1 LAIVVLKMPLEAK
14 SIRDQYVTA
23 VRVTGYKREE
33 ASGAWVYVILV
44 TWSDKSRF
52 EIYRRYADFFAF
64 QDILLKLFP
73 REAGKYDRHDRR
85 IPYLPTSDNVLK
97 LFEKYFSA
105 RRLESR
111 LKTINYYCET
121 ILVKLDASL
130 SRCNFV
136 LQFFNP
142 QPGDQQLLG
151 LARPPSLHPQN
162 VPASSQF
169 EEYRVIAKFEAES
182 SKQLSVSVGE
192 TVLVIDKNDSGWWYV
207 ARAENSKES
216 GWVPG
221 SFLGPPLQDVEDFID
236 NPEEWGDEQEGD
248 HDHEQLYEAIADYD
262 SGDANQLSFKEG
274 DKVKV
279 VDKDDDGWWFAV
291 VNDVTGWIPSTYLE
305 PVKTDPEESLLERSG
320 ELLKDSH
327 QGEGGEHSVYWVIKE
342 YTAFFDDEIS
352 LPKFGKVKV
361 LSINSNGWWKVE
373 FDGRTGLAPAAY
385 LSSEH
390 PREVG
395 DDTVIKYHKRGA
407 VIKRRTHRYNEPPPR
422 TSSVRKLSKRHSQLI
437 SLEQDDTSTRMM
449 EQQEVINGE
458 PRQQEVPE
466 RKMGQQEVI
475 RGETGQ
481 QEASDRK
488 TGQQEVPIVKIGQ
501 QKVVNNE
508 LDKQEILKG
517 QGEQSD
523 EPSKLNSVQSENC
536 RMPNMTRSV
545 EEHKKRETSKEVVAD
560 KRQEVSKDKAWEVPL
575 GKQLSVDVEEVA
587 FGLHRS
593 SPILSK
599 RPSGLPQLVHSKSV
613 QSSQVSKP
621 RVKTSLTF
629 TGSSLDFDD
638 RVSEDNSQTES

>member
-1 LAIVVLKMPLEAK
+1 
-14 SIRDQYVTA
+14 
-23 VRVTGYKREE
+23 
-33 ASGAWVYVILV
+33 
-44 TWSDKSRF
+44 
-52 EIYRRYADFFAF
+52 
-64 QDILLKLFP
+64 
-73 REAGKYDRHDRR
+73 
-85 IPYLPTSDNVLK
+85 
-97 LFEKYFSA
+97 
-105 RRLESR
+105 
-111 LKTINYYCET
+111 
-121 ILVKLDASL
+121 
-130 SRCNFV
+130 
-136 LQFFNP
+136 
-142 QPGDQQLLG
+142 
-151 LARPPSLHPQN
+151 
-162 VPASSQF
+162 
-169 EEYRVIAKFEAES
+169 
-182 SKQLSVSVGE
+182 
-192 TVLVIDKNDSGWWYV
+192 
-207 ARAENSKES
+207 
-216 GWVPG
+216 
-221 SFLGPPLQDVEDFID
+221 
-236 NPEEWGDEQEGD
+236 
-248 HDHEQLYEAIADYD
+248 
-262 SGDANQLSFKEG
+262 
-274 DKVKV
+274 
-279 VDKDDDGWWFAV
+279 
-291 VNDVTGWIPSTYLE
+291 
-305 PVKTDPEESLLERSG
+305 
-320 ELLKDSH
+320 
-327 QGEGGEHSVYWVIKE
+327 VIKE